1 VVSAPK
7 DEVTRFAAIIDGL
20 VEHVENAPDQQIL
33 DDAVA
38 AGVDVKAEGARVRAL
53 LADAVSR
60 ASASLPHEAH
70 TQAGGMM
77 SRDGGTTMSVDLT
90 EVFVKQL
97 NQLIG
102 DVVREGA
109 TTAGVAGALIGAG
122 VELFIRSGTP
132 DEDIHSKVTQVLDTI
147 VPLIRE
153 EISRRSS

>member
-1 VVSAPK
+1 MSAPK
-7 DEVTRFAAIIDGL
+7 DEVARFAAIIDGL

-77 SRDGGTTMSVDLT
+77 SRDGGTMSVDLT

-102 DVVREGA
+102 DIVREGA

>member
-1 VVSAPK
+1 
-7 DEVTRFAAIIDGL
+7 
-20 VEHVENAPDQQIL
+20 
-33 DDAVA
+33 
-38 AGVDVKAEGARVRAL
+38 
-53 LADAVSR
+53 
-60 ASASLPHEAH
+60 
-70 TQAGGMM
+70 MM

>member
-7 DEVTRFAAIIDGL
+7 DEVARFAAIIDGL

-33 DDAVA
+33 DDAAA

-53 LADAVSR
+53 LANAVSR

-70 TQAGGMM
+70 TQAGVMM
-77 SRDGGTTMSVDLT
+77 SRDGGTMSVDLT
-90 EVFVKQL
+90 EIFVKQL

-109 TTAGVAGALIGAG
+109 TTPGVAGALIGAG
-122 VELFIRSGTP
+122 VELFIRSGAP